1 MCWVKFHVF
10 YPHSAL
16 QIPNSGSSAATG
28 ERAKSGK
35 PPALTLLEMHQEA
48 ERILKQQRVQQQRDR
63 VRTGEDVHIKT
74 Y

>member
-1 MCWVKFHVF
+1 MKL
-10 YPHSAL
+10 L
-16 QIPNSGSSAATG
+16 QQAPLQQGSGAGGSGWGGPSSSG
-28 ERAKSGK
+28 MAKSGK

-74 Y
+74 D